1 MIRNLLRYLLRVTAP
16 QRSGL
21 ALWDLV
27 EIALVA
33 FGFLAYFL
41 VRGAVVDRTGDAL
54 ANARDIVALQASLG
68 LWVEPQVNAW
78 VLDHAV
84 VMRALNFVYF
94 WLDFPLIVG
103 VGLLLFW
110 RKRECYTLLRDSV
123 LISGALALILYW
135 SFPVAPPRYLTEW
148 GFVDTLE
155 QYSNLSYQAQS
166 MRPFVNP
173 FAAVP
178 SLHVGWAALLAV
190 TVFSATGS
198 WLARA
203 ASIATFA
210 AQSLAVVGTAN
221 HYLFDGVAGLVVCAA
236 GLAIAVALQRRGYP
250 GIRWLLAWL
259 ERALAGRGDQSPAAG
274 G

>member
-1 MIRNLLRYLLRVTAP
+1 MIRKLLRYLLRVTAP

-54 ANARDIVALQASLG
+54 AHARDIVALQEALG
-68 LWVEPQVNAW
+68 VWVEPQVNAW
-78 VLDHAV
+78 VLEHRV
-84 VMRALNFVYF
+84 VIRVLNFAYF
-94 WLDFPLIVG
+94 WFDFPLIVG

-110 RKRECYTLLRDSV
+110 RRRACYTLLRDSV

-190 TVFSATGS
+190 AVFVATEN
-198 WLARA
+198 WLVRA
-203 ASIATFA
+203 ASIVSFLV
-210 AQSLAVVGTAN
+210 QAVAVIGTAN
-221 HYLFDGVAGLVVCAA
+221 HYLLDGVVGLVVCAV

-250 GIRWLLAWL
+250 GIRALIAWMERTLA
-259 ERALAGRGDQSPAAG
+259 RRRGQSPAAG
-274 G
+274 V